1 MPNEIDKARLIQKY
15 NISDKKTVD
24 ISLEQR
30 SRPRTDSLLSTS

>member
-24 ISLEQR
+24 IPLEQS
-30 SRPRTDSLLSTS
+30 SRPRTDSLLSTT